1 MKINLQKKYIN
12 YIIIAIIILIVIIN
26 RKTLKAEIKKLIP
39 IKKND
44 FTNDVEDGAKPI
56 LSCSKLLNKGTKG
69 PEVQQLQNYMLMA
82 DPNILPK
89 YGADGD
95 FGSETL
101 AALQSLTGY
110 SSITLAKA
118 VLVLNEKLKPYN
130 ITIPQP
136 C

>member
-1 MKINLQKKYIN
+1 
-12 YIIIAIIILIVIIN
+12 
-26 RKTLKAEIKKLIP
+26 
-39 IKKND
+39 
-44 FTNDVEDGAKPI
+44 
-56 LSCSKLLNKGTKG
+56 
-69 PEVQQLQNYMLMA
+69 MA

>member
-1 MKINLQKKYIN
+1 MKIKFQTKYIN
-12 YIIIAIIILIVIIN
+12 YIIIAIIILIVIVN
-26 RKTLKAEIKKLIP
+26 RKTLKAEIQKLIP
-39 IKKND
+39 NKKND
-44 FTNDVEDGAKPI
+44 LTNDIDNGAKTK

-82 DPNILPK
+82 DPTILPK